1 MFIWQC
7 NLNLVESQN
16 DYLTLKIKNH
26 DLAGQYE
33 CSADNGIDE
42 KQNIIIS
49 VNVAGRKIVDFM
61 NFAP

>member
-1 MFIWQC
+1 M
-7 NLNLVESQN
+7 
-16 DYLTLKIKNH
+16 
-26 DLAGQYE
+26 AGQYE

-42 KQNIIIS
+42 KQNLIIS